1 MENKNIK
8 EPQKTD
14 LEKQKAVPPA
24 EDQKVD
30 TLEQQPQESETL
42 EPSESKPSAK
52 EVSATPPRE
61 IVAEETGVISSNT
74 KVIGDIGTEGHLAI
88 YGEVEG
94 NISARG
100 DIIATGK
107 IEGDI
112 TCSNLKMTGCQ
123 VKTNIS
129 VKEMVILDQNAKVE
143 GKIQCKNISI
153 DGNVKGDIDAR
164 GEVNIYK
171 NAKISGSIRTKALGI
186 ESGAE
191 IQGNVMV
198 VK

>member
-1 MENKNIK
+1 MDKKRVAKGNIENLPDIEAREEAEEMGQPQGTEAAAVT
-8 EPQKTD
+8 EPAQSTK
-14 LEKQKAVPPA
+14 PA
-24 EDQKVD
+24 ESAELAGRD
-30 TLEQQPQESETL
+30 TMRV
-42 EPSESKPSAK
+42 A
-52 EVSATPPRE
+52 
-61 IVAEETGVISSNT
+61 IVEENGIISSNT
-74 KVIGDIGTEGHLAI
+74 KVAGDISTEGHLAI

-100 DIIATGK
+100 DIVATGK

-112 TCSNLKMTGCQ
+112 VCNNLKMTGCQ

-129 VKEMVILDQNAKVE
+129 VKEFVILDENARVE
-143 GKIQCKNISI
+143 GRIQCRNISI
-153 DGNVKGDIDAR
+153 DGNVRGDIDAS

-171 NAKISGSIRTKALGI
+171 NARILGNIKTKALGI

-191 IQGNVMV
+191 IQGNVEV